1 MSEQVDGFPG
11 VGRVVVIIP
20 TYNEAE
26 NVRLITSRVRN
37 AVPEVDVLV
46 ADDNSPDGTGRI
58 ADELAAADPQ
68 IHVMHRAGKEGLGAA
83 YIAGFG
89 WARER
94 GYDAVVQMDADGSHA
109 PEELSKLLHALRDAD
124 AVIGSRYV
132 RGGKVVNWPL
142 HREMLSRGGNI
153 YVRTVLGMKVKDAT
167 GGYRAYRMSVLDKE
181 ELDSIQSQGY
191 SYQVELTWRIHRNGF
206 AIAEVPITFAEREHG
221 ASKMSGSIVKEA
233 LWRVTVWGAKSRA
246 NSVRQAL
253 KPKSTWP

>member
-1 MSEQVDGFPG
+1 MSEQVEGVPG

-20 TYNEAE
+20 TYNEAV
-26 NVRLITSRVRN
+26 NVPLITARVRK
-37 AVPEVDVLV
+37 AVPEVDVLI
-46 ADDNSPDGTGRI
+46 ADDNSPDGTGRV

-68 IHVMHRAGKEGLGAA
+68 VHVLHRAGKEGLGAA

-109 PEELSKLLHALRDAD
+109 PEDLPKLLTALRDAD

-132 RGGKVVNWPL
+132 RGGKVVNWPM
-142 HREMLSRGGNI
+142 HREVLSRGGNI

-167 GGYRAYRMSVLDKE
+167 GGYRAYRMAVLDKE

-206 AIAEVPITFAEREHG
+206 SIAEVPITFVERQHG

-233 LWRVTVWGAKSRA
+233 LWRVTVWGIRSRA
-246 NSVRQAL
+246 NSLRHAL